1 MQSNRKSIDRSTW
14 SLSYFLKHVTTLD
27 KKKDGDSSA
36 VKKFLNYQGGNKELF
51 LNTSLSRCA

>member
-1 MQSNRKSIDRSTW
+1 MVSV
-14 SLSYFLKHVTTLD
+14 LLLKTRDHPGQ
-27 KKKDGDSSA
+27 KKDGDSSA